1 MAPDPYELD
10 LRPILRAGGEPFAD
24 IMRAADGLAPGQS
37 LRLLATFEPVPLY
50 RTLARKGFDHAARE
64 IGDGDWDVLFTRAD
78 SASGAGPSE
87 KLQPSAA
94 GVSAQAWPEPLFH
107 EDLRD
112 LDPPEPMARVLASL
126 EEMRP
131 GEVLS
136 ALLCREPLFL
146 FPELRQRGHEW
157 RGTAEPG
164 GRSYRLLVRAGLTSE
179 AAA

>member
-1 MAPDPYELD
+1 MALDPYELD

-24 IMRAADGLAPGQS
+24 IMQAADGLAPSRS

-64 IGDGDWDVLFTRAD
+64 IGDGDWEVLFTRAD
-78 SASGAGPSE
+78 SASGAGPGE
-87 KLQPSAA
+87 QPRPSA
-94 GVSAQAWPEPLFH
+94 GLTAQAWPEPLFH

-112 LDPPEPMARVLASL
+112 LDPPEPMVRVLASL

-146 FPELRQRGHEW
+146 FPELRQRGHDW
-157 RGTAEPG
+157 RGAAEPD
-164 GRSYRLLVRAGLTSE
+164 GRSYRLLVRARVDSE